1 MRFYKSIIFGSLLLA
16 GCTISCCDNEE
27 NYQNV
32 TPEINISGEERIV
45 TFEVDDAFTGNDE
58 TVTRSTLDEEQT
70 VYKDLDF
77 EAVIERDEP
86 VKTRAEQPPLEQLDN
101 IAVKVIIYNPQNG
114 KVTAIQQ
121 VTANK
126 GQLSIKLPDG
136 NAATAVL
143 YSYRTGE
150 YPFVPYSVGDNIDNN
165 KNAPEAAKDV
175 LYASVS
181 IPAGSATIP
190 KVTFRHL
197 FAKIKVKVATAAVP
211 PMQTMQTFS
220 GTLTSPHSTGR
231 VYFKE
236 GKVVADEAQQV
247 YPIKSDN
254 NTNTGAEV
262 SSEEVDIIPFTGEVL
277 TFTLKIAM
285 VQYGAAY
292 ENYNIPFDNSTI
304 KSGYRYTIKI
314 TLYPPTIQYYEWDAD
329 DAYFKGNNTRYRE
342 GANVAAISSC
352 QWAAPDRYFPYAFA
366 SNTYKS
372 FGWPYRAYPS
382 GTSVEAVKNGTAK
395 LAIYNTGFWV
405 KKASEWTI
413 ASTSGKGNTWPSN
426 QMEAEG
432 GKRLFI
438 PAAGYI
444 LAGKFSGVGEEA
456 YYWSQDATSDGGKSM
471 IMYMNESETGSVA
484 MRRDMAAPVIAKTFL
499 DPRNNHP

>member
-16 GCTISCCDNEE
+16 GCTISSCDNEE
-27 NYQNV
+27 NYRNV

-58 TVTRSTLDEEQT
+58 TVTRSTLDEEQA

-86 VKTRAEQPPLEQLDN
+86 VKTRAEQQPLEQLDN

-114 KVTAIQQ
+114 KVTSIQQ

-143 YSYRTGE
+143 YSYRTDE
-150 YPFVPYSVGDNIDNN
+150 YPFVPYSVGDYIDNN

-190 KVTFRHL
+190 KVSFRHL

-211 PMQTMQTFS
+211 PMQSMSTFS
-220 GTLTSPHSTGR
+220 GELTSPYNTGR
-231 VYFKE
+231 VYFKD
-236 GKVVADEAQQV
+236 GKVVVDGTQQV
-247 YPIKSDN
+247 YSIESDK
-254 NTNTGAEV
+254 NTNNGVEV
-262 SSEEVDIIPFTGEVL
+262 SSNEVDIIPFNGAVL
-277 TFTLKIAM
+277 TLTLSPS
-285 VQYGAAY
+285 VQYGPPY
-292 ENYNIPFDNSTI
+292 GTYNIPFQNSTI
-304 KSGYRYTIKI
+304 QSGHRYTIKI
-314 TLYPPTIQYYEWDAD
+314 TIYPPTVQYYEWDAEN
-329 DAYFKGNNTRYRE
+329 AYFKGGNTKFHE
-342 GANVAAISSC
+342 GANIAAYSSC
-352 QWAAPDRYFPYAFA
+352 QWAAPNRYFPYAFA
-366 SNTYKS
+366 SDTYKS
-372 FGWPYRAYPS
+372 IGWPYRAYPS
-382 GTSVEAVKNGTAK
+382 GTTIEAVKNGTAS
-395 LAIYNTGFWV
+395 LQIYNTGFWV
-405 KKASEWTI
+405 RKGSEWTLP
-413 ASTSGKGNTWPSN
+413 STSGKGRVQISN
-426 QMEAEG
+426 QWESEG
-432 GKRLFI
+432 GKRQFI

-444 LAGKFSGVGEEA
+444 LNGKFAAVGEEA
-456 YYWSQDATSDGGKSM
+456 YYWSQDASDGNTSM
-471 IMYMNESETGSVA
+471 IMYMNASETGSKA

-499 DPRNNHP
+499 DPGNNHP

>member
-16 GCTISCCDNEE
+16 GCTISSCDNEE

-77 EAVIERDEP
+77 EAVIERAEP
-86 VKTRAEQPPLEQLDN
+86 VKTRAEQPLEKLNN
-101 IAVKVIIYNPQNG
+101 IAVTVITYNSQSG
-114 KVTAIQQ
+114 KVTSIQRA
-121 VTANK
+121 TANK
-126 GQLSIKLPDG
+126 GQLSIKLPDSD
-136 NAATAVL
+136 AATAVL

-150 YPFVPYSVGDNIDNN
+150 YPYVPYSVGENIDNN
-165 KNAPEAAKDV
+165 KNTPEAARDL

-190 KVTFRHL
+190 KVSFKHL
-197 FAKIKVKVATAAVP
+197 FAKIKVKIVTAAAP
-211 PMQTMQTFS
+211 PMQLMSMFS
-220 GTLTSPHSTGR
+220 GKLTSPHTTGR
-231 VYFKE
+231 VYLKD
-236 GKVVADEAQQV
+236 GKVVADGIQQV
-247 YPIKSDN
+247 YSINSDN

-262 SSEEVDIIPFTGEVL
+262 SSNEVDIIPFSEEVL
-277 TFTLKIAM
+277 TFKLESA
-285 VQYGAAY
+285 VVEYGAPY
-292 ENYNIPFDNSTI
+292 GTYNIPFNTTI
-304 KSGYRYTIKI
+304 KSGHRYTIKI

-329 DAYFKGNNTRYRE
+329 DAYFKGNNTRYHE
-342 GANVAAISSC
+342 GATAYSSC
-352 QWAAPDRYFPYAFA
+352 QWAAPARDFSFAFA

-405 KKASEWTI
+405 RKASEWTI
-413 ASTSGKGNTWPSN
+413 ESSSGKGNTWPSDK
-426 QMEAEG
+426 METEG
-432 GKRLFI
+432 GKRKFI

-456 YYWSQDATSDGGKSM
+456 YYWSKDATSDKEKAI
-471 IMYMNESETGSVA
+471 IMYMNKSETGSER
-484 MRRDMAAPVIAKTFL
+484 MRRDMAAPVIAKTLL
-499 DPRNNHP
+499 DPYNDHP

>member
-16 GCTISCCDNEE
+16 GCTISSCDNEE

-45 TFEVDDAFTGNDE
+45 TFKVDDAFTGNDE

-86 VKTRAEQPPLEQLDN
+86 VKTRAEQPLEQLDD

-114 KVTAIQQ
+114 KVTSIQQ
-121 VTANK
+121 VTVNK

-150 YPFVPYSVGDNIDNN
+150 YPDVPYNVGENIDNN
-165 KNAPEAAKDV
+165 KNASESAKDL

-190 KVTFRHL
+190 KVSFRHL

-211 PMQTMQTFS
+211 PMQSMQTFS
-220 GTLTSPHSTGR
+220 GELTSPYNNGR
-231 VYFKE
+231 VSFKD
-236 GKVVADEAQQV
+236 GKVVANGTQQV
-247 YPIKSDN
+247 YSIKSDN

-277 TFTLKIAM
+277 TFTLKTAM

-292 ENYNIPFDNSTI
+292 QNYNIPFDNSTI

-314 TLYPPTIQYYEWDAD
+314 TLYPPTIQYYEWDAEN
-329 DAYFKGNNTRYRE
+329 AYFKGDNTKFHE
-342 GANVAAISSC
+342 GANIAAYSSC
-352 QWAAPDRYFPYAFA
+352 QWAAPNRYFPYAFA

-372 FGWPYRAYPS
+372 IGWPYRSYPS
-382 GTSVEAVKNGTAK
+382 GTTIEAVKNGTAS
-395 LAIYNTGFWV
+395 LQIYNTGFWV
-405 KKASEWTI
+405 MKGSEWNI
-413 ASTSGKGNTWPSN
+413 PSDSGKGNTWSSN
-426 QMEAEG
+426 KMEPEG

-444 LAGKFSGVGEEA
+444 LSGKFVAVGEEA
-456 YYWSQDATSDGGKSM
+456 YYWSQDASDGNTSM
-471 IMYMNESETGSVA
+471 IMYMNASETGSQA
-484 MRRDMAAPVIAKTFL
+484 MRRDIAAPVIAKTFL
-499 DPRNNHP
+499 DPWNSHP

>member
-16 GCTISCCDNEE
+16 GCTISSCDNEE

-77 EAVIERDEP
+77 EAVIERDKP

-190 KVTFRHL
+190 KVTFSFLMIRRPPRSTL
-197 FAKIKVKVATAAVP
+197 FP
-211 PMQTMQTFS
+211 
-220 GTLTSPHSTGR
+220 
-231 VYFKE
+231 
-236 GKVVADEAQQV
+236 
-247 YPIKSDN
+247 
-254 NTNTGAEV
+254 
-262 SSEEVDIIPFTGEVL
+262 
-277 TFTLKIAM
+277 
-285 VQYGAAY
+285 
-292 ENYNIPFDNSTI
+292 
-304 KSGYRYTIKI
+304 
-314 TLYPPTIQYYEWDAD
+314 
-329 DAYFKGNNTRYRE
+329 
-342 GANVAAISSC
+342 
-352 QWAAPDRYFPYAFA
+352 
-366 SNTYKS
+366 
-372 FGWPYRAYPS
+372 
-382 GTSVEAVKNGTAK
+382 
-395 LAIYNTGFWV
+395 
-405 KKASEWTI
+405 
-413 ASTSGKGNTWPSN
+413 
-426 QMEAEG
+426 
-432 GKRLFI
+432 
-438 PAAGYI
+438 
-444 LAGKFSGVGEEA
+444 
-456 YYWSQDATSDGGKSM
+456 
-471 IMYMNESETGSVA
+471 
-484 MRRDMAAPVIAKTFL
+484 
-499 DPRNNHP
+499 

>member
-16 GCTISCCDNEE
+16 GCTISSCDNEE

-150 YPFVPYSVGDNIDNN
+150 YPFVPYSVGD
-165 KNAPEAAKDV
+165 
-175 LYASVS
+175 
-181 IPAGSATIP
+181 
-190 KVTFRHL
+190 
-197 FAKIKVKVATAAVP
+197 
-211 PMQTMQTFS
+211 
-220 GTLTSPHSTGR
+220 R

>member
-16 GCTISCCDNEE
+16 GCAISSCDNEE
-27 NYQNV
+27 DYQNA

-86 VKTRAEQPPLEQLDN
+86 VKTRAEQQPLEQLNN
-101 IAVKVIIYNPQNG
+101 IAVTVIIYNSQSG

-121 VTANK
+121 ARVNK

-143 YSYRTGE
+143 YSYRTE
-150 YPFVPYSVGDNIDNN
+150 DHPFVPYNVGDNIDNN
-165 KNAPEAAKDV
+165 KNTPEEARDL

-190 KVTFRHL
+190 KVSLRHL
-197 FAKIKVKVATAAVP
+197 FAKIKVTVATAAP
-211 PMQTMQTFS
+211 TMQSIASFS
-220 GTLTSPHSTGR
+220 GELTIPHNIGR
-231 VYFKE
+231 VYLND
-236 GKVVADEAQQV
+236 GHVVAGGDQQV
-247 YPIKSDN
+247 YTIKH
-254 NTNTGAEV
+254 NTNTVVGPER
-262 SSEEVDIIPFTGEVL
+262 SSVEIDIIPFSGEVL
-277 TFTLKIAM
+277 TFKLNTGVPTSGIPWM
-285 VQYGAAY
+285 D
-292 ENYNIPFDNSTI
+292 YNIPFKDSTI

-329 DAYFKGNNTRYRE
+329 DAYFKGNNTKYRG
-342 GANVAAISSC
+342 GANAYASSSC
-352 QWAAPDRYFPYAFA
+352 QWAAPDRYFPYAFN
-366 SNTYKS
+366 SYTYKS
-372 FGWPYRAYPS
+372 FGYPYRAYPS
-382 GTSVEAVKNGTAK
+382 GTTVEAVKNGTAK

-405 KKASEWTI
+405 RKASEWQV
-413 ASTSGKGNTWPSN
+413 ASPTGKGQVATTNEMYP
-426 QMEAEG
+426 EG
-432 GKRLFI
+432 GKRQFI

-444 LAGKFSGVGEEA
+444 LSEKFQAVGEEA
-456 YYWSQDATSDGGKSM
+456 YYWSQDSSDGETSM
-471 IMYMNESETGSVA
+471 IMYITASEAGSKA
-484 MRRDMAAPVIAKTFL
+484 MRRDMAAPVIRKDFL
-499 DPRNNHP
+499 DPGNNHP